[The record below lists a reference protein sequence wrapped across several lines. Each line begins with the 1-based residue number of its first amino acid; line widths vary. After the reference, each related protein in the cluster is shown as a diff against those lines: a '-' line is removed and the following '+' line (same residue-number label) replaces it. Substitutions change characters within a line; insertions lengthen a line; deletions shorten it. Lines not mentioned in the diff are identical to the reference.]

1 MVSTLIRNGTVVRG
15 SGMAREDIRVEG
27 ERITQVETRLFPR
40 QGEQVLDAQGY
51 LVVPG
56 GIDAHT
62 HFDMPCGRIKTSDD
76 FYSGTRAALAGG
88 TTTVIDFSEPEQGA
102 SLQSGLDRWHEKAD
116 GRSFT
121 DYSFH
126 MTVARYDE
134 YIEEEILSMVRQGV
148 TSFKAYTAYKGDL
161 GLEDRDL
168 YRVLALMKKHGL
180 LLMVHCENGDILDV
194 RREELARGNPADIAL
209 HPLSRPNEVE
219 HEAVSRVIDMA
230 RLLEAPVYIVHTS
243 ARQSLREIREA
254 KKEGVR
260 VWCETCPQYLMLT
273 EEKYCLPGF
282 EGAKYVCSPPLRS
295 GRDQD
300 ALWQG
305 MRRGLVDTVS
315 TDHCS
320 FFFKGQKDLGRDD
333 FRLIPNGMPGVENR
347 LELLYS
353 QAESHGLGYGDIARM
368 TAENPAKIFGHYPRK
383 GVIQPGSD
391 ADLVL
396 IRPDESHIL
405 SAAAQHQ
412 HVDYS
417 PYEGMVVSHR
427 VRHVFLR
434 GQKIIEDGAFTAD
447 EPAGNY
453 LLRNT
458 SVRQA
463 FLRL

>member
-1 MVSTLIRNGTVVRG
+1 MLIKNCVVVKA
-15 SGMAREDIRVEG
+15 SGIAREDIRAEG
-27 ERITQVETRLFPR
+27 ERITQVRAGLEPR
-40 QGEQVLDAQGY
+40 PREEVLDGAGC
-51 LVVPG
+51 LAVPG

-62 HFDMPCGRIKTSDD
+62 HFDMPCGSIKTSDD
-76 FYSGTRAALAGG
+76 FYTGTRAAIAGG
-88 TTTVIDFSEPEQGA
+88 TTTVIDFSEPDHGA
-102 SLQSGLDRWHEKAD
+102 SLQSGLDRWHEKAE

-126 MTVARYDE
+126 MTVARFHE
-134 YIEEEILSMVRQGV
+134 GSEEEILSMVRQGV

-161 GLEDRDL
+161 GMEDRDL
-168 YRVLALMKKHGL
+168 YRVLALIKKHGL

-194 RREELARGNPADIAL
+194 RREELAAGNPADIGL

-219 HEAVSRVIDMA
+219 HEAVSRIIDMA
-230 RLLEAPVYIVHTS
+230 RLLKVPVYIVHTS
-243 ARQSLREIREA
+243 TRQALREIEDAKREGL
-254 KKEGVR
+254 K

-273 EEKYCLPGF
+273 EEKYRLPGF

-295 GRDQD
+295 VWDQE

-305 MRRGLVDTVS
+305 IKAGSVDTVS

-320 FFFKGQKDLGRDD
+320 FFFKGQKELGRND

-353 QAESHGLGYGDIARM
+353 QAESHGLGYSDIARI
-368 TAENPAKIFGHYPRK
+368 TAENPAKIFGLYPRK

-396 IRPDESHIL
+396 IEPDHSHTL
-405 SAAAQHQ
+405 SAASQHQ
-412 HVDYS
+412 YVDYS
-417 PYEGMVVSHR
+417 PYEGMVVSHK

-434 GQKIIEDGAFTAD
+434 GQRIIEDGTFITD
-447 EPAGNY
+447 EPTGSY